1 MVCRCV
7 LDVCCVGFTCV
18 YTKGFLWCVCRF
30 CVCVACVCM
39 RGFFGVV
46 TGAGRLRR
54 VGLLLRNGDIAP
66 KQAHYSA
73 ERSKPGHQH
82 PQYSHAFCLNPAV
95 NMTLLCNAT
104 LVNSDN
110 CHLGLGVRKIAQ

>member
-1 MVCRCV
+1 MRVFLMSVVWV
-7 LDVCCVGFTCV
+7 LHVCV
-18 YTKGFLWCVCRF
+18 YKGVSLVCLPLLCAR
-30 CVCVACVCM
+30 VACVWM

-54 VGLLLRNGDIAP
+54 VGLFFRNGDIAP